1 MDTTSVDLG
10 FLEPC
15 ESWLLTNKFF
25 RSKLGGKPAW
35 LELKNLPKPEEL
47 LCTRCDKPLAFLCQV
62 YAPIE
67 ENAGCF
73 HRVLY
78 VFVCISASCESDG
91 NGRTIKVLRS
101 QLPRRNAFY
110 AYDPPDETVESPAV
124 TSPVPLCV
132 VCGCRGPKRCG
143 RCQLVNYCGVVHQRL
158 DWSAGHKPVC
168 GEEHSSVAEKRKHT
182 TFVFSECEIVT
193 EPEEQES
200 KPKLSEEENEKRQME
215 EFERLKSE
223 GKVGVLDELP
233 EEELDKYAGTV
244 DQAEDKVFA
253 RFKKRTADAPDQ
265 VLRYERGGTPLW
277 LSPIVPQTVPDC
289 ERCGSRRI
297 FEFQVMPQLLSFLE
311 RDELDWGTLACYTCE
326 ASCNTEGYAEEWI
339 FRQDVIDTTKPAN

>member
-1 MDTTSVDLG
+1 
-10 FLEPC
+10 
-15 ESWLLTNKFF
+15 
-25 RSKLGGKPAW
+25 
-35 LELKNLPKPEEL
+35 
-47 LCTRCDKPLAFLCQV
+47 
-62 YAPIE
+62 
-67 ENAGCF
+67 
-73 HRVLY
+73 
-78 VFVCISASCESDG
+78 
-91 NGRTIKVLRS
+91 
-101 QLPRRNAFY
+101 
-110 AYDPPDETVESPAV
+110 
-124 TSPVPLCV
+124 
-132 VCGCRGPKRCG
+132 
-143 RCQLVNYCGVVHQRL
+143 
-158 DWSAGHKPVC
+158 
-168 GEEHSSVAEKRKHT
+168 
-182 TFVFSECEIVT
+182 
-193 EPEEQES
+193 
-200 KPKLSEEENEKRQME
+200 ME

-289 ERCGSRRI
+289 ERCGSRRV